1 MNHSLNDY
9 IITSTPENVCSL
21 TINNKASPDFS
32 GLALLFG
39 RISAG
44 NHFNSTYFNSF
55 HPIGNAVK
63 SGFSSQVSP
72 ALYSHS
78 IVAGGLLVISYTTR
92 LTCPTSLTI
101 RAEIFYRMSQSM
113 RHIRPAT
120 FTQTLRNPGR
130 TVNYYRDS
138 TYLCSNTWRVSLP
151 SLHSYPKCRSRSS
164 LIVKC
169 FF

>member
-113 RHIRPAT
+113 RAYPTGNFHADASE
-120 FTQTLRNPGR
+120 PGQ
-130 TVNYYRDS
+130 DGE
-138 TYLCSNTWRVSLP
+138 LLP
-151 SLHSYPKCRSRSS
+151 GLHLS
-164 LIVKC
+164 V
-169 FF
+169 